1 MRSPFILLA
10 LLLAATAAHSMIPP
24 KPVVKAIGGRTTI
37 FTDLHELD
45 RCQRGA
51 IKFKCGQ
58 NENRV
63 L

>member
-1 MRSPFILLA
+1 
-10 LLLAATAAHSMIPP
+10 MIPP